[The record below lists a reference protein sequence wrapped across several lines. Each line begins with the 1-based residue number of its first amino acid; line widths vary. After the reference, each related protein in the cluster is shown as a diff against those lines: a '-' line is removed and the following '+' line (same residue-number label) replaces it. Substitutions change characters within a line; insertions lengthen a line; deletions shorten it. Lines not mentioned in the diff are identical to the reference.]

1 MSRLEATGQ
10 ALTWLAAIA
19 ALIAAGSA
27 ISDVT
32 AADHTT
38 LVVQTWRMYGLF
50 LCGGLFVLLALRPR
64 VHGAVWALVVSNKAA
79 LTVTTAAYLAR
90 GGIAEAARTVG
101 WDGAL
106 TVVLITAYLMSRA
119 DLTSRAKRRPGRSR
133 SAEEQSVPQSGTRRR
148 VPARGE

>member
-1 MSRLEATGQ
+1 MSTLTSAGTSSRWRAIGQ
-10 ALTWLAAIA
+10 ALTWLAAIS

-32 AADHTT
+32 GADHAT

-64 VHGAVWALVVSNKAA
+64 VHGAVWALVISNKAA
-79 LTVTTAAYLAR
+79 LTITTAAYLAN
-90 GGIAEAARTVG
+90 GGIAEAAKTFG

-106 TVVLITAYLMSRA
+106 TVVLVIAYLMSRA
-119 DLTSRAKRRPGRSR
+119 DLTGRANAAG
-133 SAEEQSVPQSGTRRR
+133 
-148 VPARGE
+148 